1 MMQLKNAVDVILSR
15 FIQEIT
21 PLSYDSIKIKNR
33 LLDGTFH
40 TQTIG
45 EPQPFVDVEIY
56 VNEIQLD
63 AINIAQAHGEQ
74 LILLSDVN
82 EYIGFIDEPIQWI
95 RKIPKINK
103 ENVLYFGT
111 IKFVINGV
119 GEV

>member
-1 MMQLKNAVDVILSR
+1 MMQLKSAVDVILSR

-63 AINIAQAHGEQ
+63 AINSAQAHGEQ
-74 LILLSDVN
+74 LILISEEN
-82 EYIGFIDEPIQWI
+82 EYVGYIDEPIQWI
-95 RKIPKINK
+95 RKTPKVNK
-103 ENVLYFGT
+103 TSVLYFGT
-111 IKFVINGV
+111 FKFLINGV
-119 GEV
+119 GEL